1 MASERAIK
9 FCHECRA
16 QAGDL
21 HNPECP
27 ANLEQGADVVKVDE
41 LREDRAEDPVNIP
54 LDVQER
60 LFTFA
65 REQAIYDL
73 RDLLERFAWTQ
84 SADWEDDAAGQRNE
98 LHDLARARLRSGFV
112 LYGSAMFTWTPE
124 ERFRNVMEE
133 LADAIVYLT
142 SGPVE

>member
-9 FCHECRA
+9 FCDECRA
-16 QAGDL
+16 TPGEL
-21 HNPECP
+21 HAEGCTHGREVGCILPE
-27 ANLEQGADVVKVDE
+27 E